1 MPRRLFAISIIARL
15 PEPMLS
21 IGLLVHA
28 ERITGSFA
36 AAGVVAAVFAA
47 ALGVGGPL
55 LARTAD
61 RRGQTAVLLGSAAV
75 AGSALAAAAVLPVGA
90 PPAALVAVAAA
101 LGLSVP
107 PVGACLRALLPGL
120 VDDAPAAYAAEATAS
135 ELTFIAGPPLVL
147 LAGTVWTTG
156 IALAG
161 AGVLLVAGTVAF
173 AAQGPSRA
181 WRGEPRGRGGSLA
194 DPGVRTLVFVFV
206 AVGVV
211 FGAVEVGVAAAASS
225 AAGPLLGIWGAG
237 SLVGGMVAARIGN
250 ARLAVLLAALAVAH
264 LALAAAGSVLALAL
278 VLCLAGAT
286 IAPTYASVY
295 AMVERIAPAGTVTEA
310 FAWLSTAV
318 AIGAALGAALA
329 GSVADSAGPSAVFLL
344 AGGAGAIAV
353 AVGALRGRTLRTGTS
368 LIRRCGATWRSAS
381 SSSCS
386 SASPRSW
393 RVG

>member
-15 PEPMLS
+15 PVPMLS

-55 LARTAD
+55 LARIAD

-90 PPAALVAVAAA
+90 PPAALVAVAVA

-120 VDDAPAAYAAEATAS
+120 VDDAQAAYAAEATAS

-147 LAGTVWTTG
+147 LAGTVWSTG
-156 IALAG
+156 AALAG
-161 AGVLLVAGTVAF
+161 AGALLVAGTVAF

-181 WRGEPRGRGGSLA
+181 WRGQGRRVQGGSLA
-194 DPGVRTLVFVFV
+194 APGVRTLVFVFV

-237 SLVGGMVAARIGN
+237 SLAGGMVAARIGN
-250 ARLAVLLAALAVAH
+250 ARLGGLLAALAIAH

-310 FAWLSTAV
+310 FAWLGTAV
-318 AIGAALGAALA
+318 AIGSALGAALA

-344 AGGAGAIAV
+344 AGGAGAVAV
-353 AVGALRGRTLRTGTS
+353 AVGALRGGTLRAS
-368 LIRRCGATWRSAS
+368 LA
-381 SSSCS
+381 
-386 SASPRSW
+386 
-393 RVG
+393 

>member
-1 MPRRLFAISIIARL
+1 MPRPRTTRPTRKATPSAARNLFAISIVARL
-15 PEPMLS
+15 PLPMLS

-61 RRGQTAVLLGSAAV
+61 RRGQTAVLLAGAFV
-75 AGSALAAAAVLPVGA
+75 AGGALAAAALLPVGA
-90 PPAALVAVAAA
+90 SPAALVAVAVV

-120 VDDAPAAYAAEATAS
+120 VDDAQAAYAAEATAS

-147 LAGTVWTTG
+147 LAGSVWSTG
-156 IALAG
+156 LALAG
-161 AGVLLVAGTVAF
+161 AGALLVGGTVAF

-181 WRGEPRGRGGSLA
+181 WRGSARERRGGSLA
-194 DPGVRTLVFVFV
+194 DPGVRTLVFVLV

-225 AAGPLLGIWGAG
+225 AAGPLLGIWGVG
-237 SLVGGMVAARIGN
+237 SLAGGMVAARVGN
-250 ARLAVLLAALAVAH
+250 ARLAWLLAALAIAH
-264 LALAAAGSVLALAL
+264 LALAAAAGSLVVLALL
-278 VLCLAGAT
+278 LCLAGAT

-295 AMVERIAPAGTVTEA
+295 ALVERLAPAGTVTEA
-310 FAWLSTAV
+310 FAWLGTAV
-318 AIGAALGAALA
+318 AGGSALGAALA
-329 GSVADSAGPSAVFLL
+329 GSVAESAGPASVFVI
-344 AGGAGAIAV
+344 AGVAGAV
-353 AVGALRGRTLRTGTS
+353 AVAIGALRGTS
-368 LIRRCGATWRSAS
+368 LRAQVAH
-381 SSSCS
+381 
-386 SASPRSW
+386 
-393 RVG
+393 

>member
-1 MPRRLFAISIIARL
+1 MPRRLFAISIVARL
-15 PEPMLS
+15 PVPMLS

-47 ALGVGGPL
+47 ALGAGGPL
-55 LARTAD
+55 LARAAD
-61 RRGQTAVLLGSAAV
+61 RRGQTTVLLGSAVV
-75 AGSALAAAAVLPVGA
+75 AGGALAGAALLPVGA
-90 PPAALVAVAAA
+90 PPAALVAVAVV
-101 LGLSVP
+101 LGMSVP

-120 VDDAPAAYAAEATAS
+120 VDDAQAAYAAEATAS

-147 LAGTVWTTG
+147 LAGTVWSSG
-156 IALAG
+156 VALAG
-161 AGVLLVAGTVAF
+161 AGALLVAGTAAF

-181 WRGEPRGRGGSLA
+181 WRGQARGRGGSLA
-194 DPGVRTLVFVFV
+194 DPGVRTLVFVLV

-211 FGAVEVGVAAAASS
+211 FGAVEVGVVAAASS

-237 SLVGGMVAARIGN
+237 SLAGGIVAARIGS
-250 ARLAVLLAALAVAH
+250 ARLAVLLAGLAVAH
-264 LALAAAGSVLALAL
+264 LALAAAAGSVLALAA

-295 AMVERIAPAGTVTEA
+295 ALVERIAPAGTVTEA

-329 GSVADSAGPSAVFLL
+329 GYVADSAGPAAVFLL
-344 AGGAGAIAV
+344 AGAAGAIAA
-353 AVGALRGRTLRTGTS
+353 AVGALRSTS
-368 LIRRCGATWRSAS
+368 LRATLA
-381 SSSCS
+381 
-386 SASPRSW
+386 
-393 RVG
+393 

>member
-1 MPRRLFAISIIARL
+1 MPRPRSTSPTRKAVPLAARRLFAISIIARL
-15 PEPMLS
+15 PGPMLS

-47 ALGVGGPL
+47 ALAVGGPL

-61 RRGQTAVLLGSAAV
+61 RRGQTAVLLGSAAA

-156 IALAG
+156 VALAG

-181 WRGEPRGRGGSLA
+181 WRGEARGRGGSLA
-194 DPGVRTLVFVFV
+194 DPGVRTLVLVFV

-237 SLVGGMVAARIGN
+237 SLAGGIVAARIGN
-250 ARLAVLLAALAVAH
+250 ARLAVLLAALAIAH

-353 AVGALRGRTLRTGTS
+353 AVGALRGRTL
-368 LIRRCGATWRSAS
+368 SAS
-381 SSSCS
+381 LV
-386 SASPRSW
+386 A
-393 RVG
+393 

>member
-1 MPRRLFAISIIARL
+1 MPRRLFAISIVARL
-15 PEPMLS
+15 PVPMLS

-61 RRGQTAVLLGSAAV
+61 RRGQTTVLLGSAAV

-90 PPAALVAVAAA
+90 PPAALVAVAVA

-120 VDDAPAAYAAEATAS
+120 VDDAAAAYAAEATAS

-147 LAGTVWTTG
+147 LAGTVWSTG

-173 AAQGPSRA
+173 ASQGPSRA
-181 WRGEPRGRGGSLA
+181 WRGQGRGRGGSLA
-194 DPGVRTLVFVFV
+194 APGVRTLVLVFV

-211 FGAVEVGVAAAASS
+211 FGAVEVGVAAAGSS

-237 SLVGGMVAARIGN
+237 SLAGGMVAARIGN
-250 ARLAVLLAALAVAH
+250 ARLGVLLAALAIAH
-264 LALAAAGSVLALAL
+264 LALAAAGSVLTLAV

-295 AMVERIAPAGTVTEA
+295 ATVERIAPAGTVTEA

-318 AIGAALGAALA
+318 AIGSALGAALA

-344 AGGAGAIAV
+344 AGGAGAVAV
-353 AVGALRGRTLRTGTS
+353 AVGAVRGGTLGAS
-368 LIRRCGATWRSAS
+368 L
-381 SSSCS
+381 
-386 SASPRSW
+386 
-393 RVG
+393 VG

>member
-1 MPRRLFAISIIARL
+1 
-15 PEPMLS
+15 
-21 IGLLVHA
+21 
-28 ERITGSFA
+28 
-36 AAGVVAAVFAA
+36 
-47 ALGVGGPL
+47 
-55 LARTAD
+55 
-61 RRGQTAVLLGSAAV
+61 VLLGSAAI
-75 AGSALAAAAVLPVGA
+75 AGSALFAAAVLPVGA
-90 PPAALVAVAAA
+90 PPAALVAVAVT

-147 LAGTVWTTG
+147 LAGTVWSTG

-161 AGVLLVAGTVAF
+161 AGLLLVVGTIAF

-181 WRGEPRGRGGSLA
+181 WRSEARACGGSLA
-194 DPGVRTLVFVFV
+194 DPGVRTLVCVFV

-211 FGAVEVGVAAAASS
+211 FGAVEVGVVAAAAS

-237 SLVGGMVAARIGN
+237 SLAGGMVAARIGN

-264 LALAAAGSVLALAL
+264 LALAAAGSVVALAA
-278 VLCLAGAT
+278 VLIVAGAT

-318 AIGAALGAALA
+318 AIGSALGAALA
-329 GSVADSAGPSAVFLL
+329 GSVAESAGPSAVFLL
-344 AGGAGAIAV
+344 AGGAGAIGV
-353 AVGALRGRTLRTGTS
+353 AVGALRGGTLR
-368 LIRRCGATWRSAS
+368 SAL
-381 SSSCS
+381 
-386 SASPRSW
+386 A
-393 RVG
+393 

>member
-1 MPRRLFAISIIARL
+1 MPRRVFAISIVARL
-15 PEPMLS
+15 PVPMLS

-28 ERITGSFA
+28 QRLTGSFA

-61 RRGQTAVLLGSAAV
+61 RRGQTAVLLGSAAI
-75 AGSALAAAAVLPVGA
+75 AGNALVAAALLPAGA
-90 PPAALVAVAAA
+90 PPAALVAVAVV

-147 LAGTVWTTG
+147 LAGTVWSTG
-156 IALAG
+156 LALAG
-161 AGVLLVAGTVAF
+161 AGALLVAGTVAF

-181 WRGEPRGRGGSLA
+181 WRGEARKTRGSLA
-194 DPGVRTLVFVFV
+194 DPGVRTLVFVLV

-237 SLVGGMVAARIGN
+237 SLVGGMVAARLGN
-250 ARLAVLLAALAVAH
+250 ARLAVLLAGLAAAH
-264 LALAAAGSVLALAL
+264 LALAAAAGSVLALAA

-295 AMVERIAPAGTVTEA
+295 ALVERIAPAGTVTEA
-310 FAWLSTAV
+310 FAWMSTAV
-318 AIGAALGAALA
+318 AIGSALGAALA
-329 GSVADSAGPSAVFLL
+329 GSVADSAGPSAVFLV

-353 AVGALRGRTLRTGTS
+353 AIGALRGASLRAQ
-368 LIRRCGATWRSAS
+368 LA
-381 SSSCS
+381 
-386 SASPRSW
+386 
-393 RVG
+393 